1 MKILLLMI
9 ALQFPVDMLI
19 LFKDGTESNETVE
32 RSICEE
38 LNEAGADPD
47 KLLYAYYPPSGQ
59 LKQILMVLCRG
70 DQDNE

>member
-1 MKILLLMI
+1 MI
-9 ALQFPVDMLI
+9 ALQQPVDMLI
-19 LFKDGTESNETVE
+19 VFKDGTEANELVE

-38 LNEAGADPD
+38 LNEAGSDPD

-70 DQDNE
+70 EKDLE